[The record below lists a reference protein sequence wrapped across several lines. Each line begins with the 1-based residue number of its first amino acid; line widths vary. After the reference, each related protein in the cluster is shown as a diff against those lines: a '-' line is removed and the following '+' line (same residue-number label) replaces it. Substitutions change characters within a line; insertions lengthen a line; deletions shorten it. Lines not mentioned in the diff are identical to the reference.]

1 MLTPNPSS
9 RTQPEVDMKIELPD
23 STRFIQLAAVIEK
36 TGVARSTMYE
46 LIAKGEFP
54 QQMKIS
60 RRVYWVEAEIVAW
73 MAEHMNGSRVP
84 KRGEG

>member
-1 MLTPNPSS
+1 
-9 RTQPEVDMKIELPD
+9 MKREIAE
-23 STRFIQLAAVIEK
+23 SGRFIQLAEVTAK

-54 QQMKIS
+54 QQMKIR

-73 MAEHMNGSRVP
+73 MEEHMTGSRVP
-84 KRGEG
+84 KSGEG

>member
-1 MLTPNPSS
+1 
-9 RTQPEVDMKIELPD
+9 MKRGIAE
-23 STRFIQLAAVIEK
+23 SGRFIQLPAVVEM
-36 TGVARSTMYE
+36 TGVARSTVYE

-54 QQMKIS
+54 QQMKIR

-73 MAEHMNGSRVP
+73 MAEHMNCSRVT

>member
-1 MLTPNPSS
+1 
-9 RTQPEVDMKIELPD
+9 MKREIAE
-23 STRFIQLAAVIEK
+23 SGRFIQLAEVIEK

-46 LIAKGEFP
+46 LIAKGAFP
-54 QQMKIS
+54 QQLKIS